1 MEPDLL
7 GESEELTFWLAKPE
21 DYEDVMAIS
30 KGIFDGND
38 YLPHFYQE
46 WMTEPNRVVI
56 VARKGRKLVALE
68 SRVVVDGGNTVV
80 LQGLRVCPS
89 EAGHGLA
96 SVLHRFCDSYMKK
109 LYPSIRMRHLITY
122 DYVASE
128 KLSKFN
134 LLAKRVVLSFYGE
147 AESFFTLTSTLK
159 AKLVAENRPGGSDFK
174 TCALETEDQLRSVI
188 LDPDLPSMLQL
199 PGGAIIQD
207 WQPLMPTETNM
218 EILRRQ
224 NLSWFAARAGK
235 KILFLSLHTPPYPI
249 PYNNGSLCLNID
261 LFGTDTVLAKEA
273 VVAHLERS
281 KGQLRGGVVMHVYMH
296 TSLWED
302 LREFCQGVS
311 GLKQL
316 EKRGQKF
323 FEEKI

>member
-1 MEPDLL
+1 
-7 GESEELTFWLAKPE
+7 
-21 DYEDVMAIS
+21 MAIS

-46 WMTEPNRVVI
+46 WMAEPNRVVI
-56 VARKGRKLVALE
+56 VARKARKLVALE

-96 SVLHRFCDSYMKK
+96 GVVYRFCDSYMKK

-122 DYVASE
+122 DYVAPE
-128 KLSKFN
+128 KLTKFN
-134 LLAKRVVLSFYGE
+134 LLAKRAVLSFYGE

-174 TCALETEDQLRSVI
+174 TCALETEAQLRSVI

-199 PGGAIIQD
+199 PG
-207 WQPLMPTETNM
+207 
-218 EILRRQ
+218 ILRRQ

-323 FEEKI
+323 LEAKI